1 VFEVREP
8 ELTNVEAKLGTR
20 TPEPPNPRTPNPRT
34 LNFEPNLNTNREL
47 RTEKRER

>member
-8 ELTNVEAKLGTR
+8 ELTNVEAELGT
-20 TPEPPNPRTPNPRT
+20 RTPNPRT